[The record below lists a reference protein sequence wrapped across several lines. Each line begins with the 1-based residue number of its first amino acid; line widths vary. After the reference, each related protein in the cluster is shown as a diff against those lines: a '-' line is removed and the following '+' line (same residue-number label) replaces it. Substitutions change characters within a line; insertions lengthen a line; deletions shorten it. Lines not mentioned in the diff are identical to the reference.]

1 MLMPDRAWP
10 LICGANHSGTAHLAL
25 RYEQMSWRTAMYRNP
40 VTLLCLVTLFFSNMA
55 TATTVFRCASEDG
68 HISFSANGCLKGDT
82 ISHQTADNPKPG
94 GNGPK
99 TPISTQP
106 LSSPS
111 PAKDQ
116 LPAHHELAVVGA
128 KEGACPNVLSGS
140 ERRTAVIHK
149 KVIAGMTK
157 EDVESALGKPDRIIE
172 NNNRARYYYVT
183 QRKKHSRVISFDD
196 AGCVADTESKYKKA
210 TP

>member
-116 LPAHHELAVVGA
+116 LPAHHELAVGRSLPKRA
-128 KEGACPNVLSGS
+128 F
-140 ERRTAVIHK
+140 R
-149 KVIAGMTK
+149 
-157 EDVESALGKPDRIIE
+157 LGKKNGGHPQKGYSGHDERGCRKRPGKARQDRRE
-172 NNNRARYYYVT
+172 
-183 QRKKHSRVISFDD
+183 Q
-196 AGCVADTESKYKKA
+196 
-210 TP
+210 